1 MINTSCPKLPSYV
14 QPALDMHVHPP
25 PGEGRIEALFEAARQ
40 VGIARLILSDLGQG
54 EWRQNPHVEHVRR
67 ANERVYR
74 IVADHPNFA
83 YGLVYVNPNHAE
95 TRDIL
100 EEGLAQSGI
109 VGIKLWVS
117 CRDEHGSIDP
127 VYPVLEL
134 AQQRGVPV
142 LLHSYERTG
151 GNLHGELS
159 PADIAGLADRYPQA
173 NLIMA
178 HLGGLWLRGVRVVQP
193 YPNVYADV
201 CGSRAYLGMVEHAVR
216 ELGSER
222 VLYGSDAH
230 GRAFSGQIAKVIAAE
245 IEVSDK
251 RRILWD
257 NSVALFLGREGEPDD
272 R

>member
-1 MINTSCPKLPSYV
+1 
-14 QPALDMHVHPP
+14 MHVHPP
-25 PGEGRIEALFEAARQ
+25 PGEDGIDELFNAAQQ
-40 VGIARLILSDLGQG
+40 VGITRLILSDLGQG
-54 EWRQNPHVEHVRR
+54 EWRQEPPVDHVRR

-74 IVADHPNFA
+74 IIAEYAEFA

-100 EEGLAQSGI
+100 EEGLALPGI
-109 VGIKLWVS
+109 IGIKLWVS
-117 CRDEHGSIDP
+117 CRDKQGTIEP

-134 AQQRGVPV
+134 AQDRGVPV

-151 GNLHGELS
+151 GNLYGELS
-159 PADIAGLADRYPQA
+159 PADIAALAQRYPQSK
-173 NLIMA
+173 LIMA
-178 HLGGLWLRGVRVVQP
+178 HLGGLWQRGVRVVQP
-193 YPNVYADV
+193 CPNVYADI

-230 GRAFSGQIAKVIAAE
+230 GRAFSGQIAKVIAAQ
-245 IEVSDK
+245 IEVADK

-257 NSVALFLGREGEPDD
+257 NSTALFLNERGVEND